1 MLAGGVRKYTA
12 ATRSESGTDMEVTDS
27 ELFFRAALVI
37 EQAAQ
42 GLVDS
47 RGRED
52 WMTLLQALAQLSA
65 GQAKHGDPAPLFAQE
80 ALRAKCAELD
90 PREKPYWLTEE
101 DSGRKKFSKAWDA
114 LIEVAPRLEANF
126 LQRSQKAGVAA
137 RLEPFD
143 TQKDLDKRA
152 KLYGFRAVPVELP
165 ERTEPLQREVA
176 RAEARQN
183 PSGADIEYLEEME
196 VYPIPGL
203 RRPFRINVE
212 GWRSLFMTLPLI
224 MALIAV
230 VLGAWLL
237 LQVWVSQQPV
247 RVIFQW
253 TVLVG
258 FLGGMITWWVWP
270 LYRLIDQKIVM
281 APAILQM
288 TSRFYHVLVIRREG
302 ERKVVRMLRFTA
314 TCPLCGGEVEVQ
326 EGRRAFRGRYI
337 GACGRNPVEHLFT
350 FDHVLKRGERVLSNI
365 RA

>member
-1 MLAGGVRKYTA
+1 
-12 ATRSESGTDMEVTDS
+12 MEVTDS

-65 GQAKHGDPAPLFAQE
+65 AQAQHGDPAPLFAPE

-114 LIEVAPRLEANF
+114 LIEVAPRLKANF
-126 LQRSQKAGVAA
+126 LQRLQKADVAA
-137 RLEPFD
+137 RLELFD

-152 KLYGFRAVPVELP
+152 KLYGFRAVPIELP
-165 ERTEPLQREVA
+165 ERKESEQREVA
-176 RAEARQN
+176 IAENCQN
-183 PSGADIEYLEEME
+183 SSRTDIEYLEEME

-203 RRPFRINVE
+203 RRPFMINVE

-224 MALIAV
+224 VALIAV

-253 TVLVG
+253 TVLVC
-258 FLGGMITWWVWP
+258 FLGGMITWLVWP

-288 TSRFYHVLVIRREG
+288 TSRFYHVLVIRREE

-326 EGRRAFRGRYI
+326 EGRRNFRGRYF
-337 GACGRNPVEHLFT
+337 GECGRNPLEHVFT
-350 FDHVLKRGERVLSNI
+350 FDHVLRIGMRVF
-365 RA
+365 R

>member
-1 MLAGGVRKYTA
+1 MLAGRVQKYTA
-12 ATRSESGTDMEVTDS
+12 AKRSESGTDMEVTDS

-37 EQAAQ
+37 DQAAQ

-47 RGRED
+47 RGRDD

-65 GQAKHGDPAPLFAQE
+65 AHAQHGDPAPLFAPE

-90 PREKPYWLTEE
+90 PREKSYWLTEE

-114 LIEVAPRLEANF
+114 LVEVAPRLEANF

-137 RLEPFD
+137 RLELFD

-152 KLYGFRAVPVELP
+152 KLYGFRAVPIELP
-165 ERTEPLQREVA
+165 ERTESLQREVA
-176 RAEARQN
+176 IAEVGQN
-183 PSGADIEYLEEME
+183 LSSADIEYLEEME

-203 RRPFRINVE
+203 RRPLRINVE
-212 GWRSLFMTLPLI
+212 GWRSLFMVLPLI
-224 MALIAV
+224 VALIAV
-230 VLGAWLL
+230 VFGSWLL
-237 LQVWVSQQPV
+237 LQFWVSQQPV
-247 RVIFQW
+247 RQIFQW
-253 TVLVG
+253 TVLIC
-258 FLGGMITWWVWP
+258 FLGGMITWLVWP

-326 EGRRAFRGRYI
+326 EGRRALRGRYV
-337 GACGRNPVEHLFT
+337 GECGRNPTEHVFT
-350 FDHVLKRGERVLSNI
+350 FDHVLGVGRRVLG
-365 RA
+365 

>member
-1 MLAGGVRKYTA
+1 MLSGGVRKYTA
-12 ATRSESGTDMEVTDS
+12 AKRSESGTDMEVTDS
-27 ELFFRAALVI
+27 ELFYRAALVI

-90 PREKPYWLTEE
+90 PRETPYWLSEE

-126 LQRSQKAGVAA
+126 LQRSQKASVAA
-137 RLEPFD
+137 RLEPFE
-143 TQKDLDKRA
+143 TQKDRDRRA
-152 KLYGFRAVPVELP
+152 KLYGLRAVPVELP
-165 ERTEPLQREVA
+165 EEAGNQQREIA
-176 RAEARQN
+176 IKEECQN
-183 PSGADIEYLEEME
+183 SSSADIEYLEEME
-196 VYPIPGL
+196 VYPIPGI
-203 RRPFRINVE
+203 RRPLRINVE

-224 MALIAV
+224 LALIV
-230 VLGAWLL
+230 VVFGSWFL

-253 TVLVG
+253 TVLIC
-258 FLGGMITWWVWP
+258 FIGGLITWLVWP
-270 LYRLIDQKIVM
+270 LYRLVDQKIVM

-302 ERKVVRMLRFTA
+302 ERKVVRMLRFNA
-314 TCPLCGGEVEVQ
+314 ICPLCGGEVEVQ
-326 EGRRAFRGRYI
+326 EGRRVLRGRYV
-337 GACGRNPVEHLFT
+337 GECGSNPVEHVFT
-350 FDHVLKRGERVLSNI
+350 FDHVLKTGQRVLL
-365 RA
+365 

>member
-1 MLAGGVRKYTA
+1 MLAGGVRKYTVA
-12 ATRSESGTDMEVTDS
+12 KRSESGTDMEVTDS

-42 GLVDS
+42 GLIES

-65 GQAKHGDPAPLFAQE
+65 AQAEHGDPAPLFAPE
-80 ALRAKCAELD
+80 PLREKCAELD
-90 PREKPYWLTEE
+90 PRGKPYWLTEE
-101 DSGRKKFSKAWDA
+101 DSSRKKFSKAWDA
-114 LIEVAPRLEANF
+114 LIEVGPRLEANF
-126 LQRSQKAGVAA
+126 QQRSQKASVAA
-137 RLEPFD
+137 RLELFD

-152 KLYGFRAVPVELP
+152 KLYGFRAVSIEFP
-165 ERTEPLQREVA
+165 EGIKPLQREVA
-176 RAEARQN
+176 FAEELKN
-183 PSGADIEYLEEME
+183 SLSSDIEYLEEME

-224 MALIAV
+224 VALITV

-253 TVLVG
+253 TVLVC
-258 FLGGMITWWVWP
+258 FLGGMITWLVWP
-270 LYRLIDQKIVM
+270 LYRLIDQKVVM

-302 ERKVVRMLRFTA
+302 KRKVVRMLRFTA

-326 EGRRAFRGRYI
+326 EGRRALHGRYV
-337 GACGRNPVEHLFT
+337 GACGRNPVEHVYT
-350 FDHVLKRGERVLSNI
+350 FDHVLRIGRRVQP
-365 RA
+365 